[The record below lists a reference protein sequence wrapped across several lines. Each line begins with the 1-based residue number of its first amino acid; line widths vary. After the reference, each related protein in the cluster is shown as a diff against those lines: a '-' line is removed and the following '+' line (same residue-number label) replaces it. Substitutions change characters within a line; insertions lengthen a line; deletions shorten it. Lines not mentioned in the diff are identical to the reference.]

1 MGRRILEDEQDGFGG
16 GLNTIAA
23 RTKLEPNE
31 FLDAENASLTEQGA
45 VRIRRGTQHIHASS
59 INGSN
64 PVYGTSWRQA
74 SSTLEVVLC
83 NGTLYKATYAIPV
96 SGWTSLG
103 TGLSTSAI
111 PRFAHFRDGSGERL
125 YFAVSGLKKTDGSTV
140 STPASVPSG
149 ITQLAVYNQR
159 LYGVTGQD
167 DFIYASALNDGDTL
181 GVTGSGGIAAKVRT
195 FGGQYTSGLAVVGGS
210 LLIFHRGAIS
220 RFRGL
225 TQDDVSIE
233 TGTEGVSAVEGTI
246 APGSIIVVEQDGG
259 GDMALFLTS
268 RGLYGAT
275 EAGVTSLSNKIENV
289 LSNLDQAQWGQVCAV
304 HVRRT
309 REVWFY
315 IPNVGAYVWNYH
327 LRAWSGPMTGGLTS
341 SQIRSMWET
350 IDSSS
355 NPIVLCGD
363 SAGYVKRLDAPD
375 LYLDDV
381 LSDGTGGDA
390 YTFTVRCRRMYCGD
404 PAREKAFFSLFVTGD
419 SGGSTAMQYQAYYPR
434 RTHVRTLDPAGD
446 AGGGA
451 VWDAFNWDD
460 GTFYATGEL
469 ESNLYSRALGGSGDS
484 LELVFTDSSGRDVQ
498 IERVVVEAYDM
509 GRR

>member
-1 MGRRILEDEQDGFGG
+1 MGKRVLEDVQDGFGG

-23 RTKLEPNE
+23 RTKLAPNE
-31 FLDAENASLTEQGA
+31 FLECENASLTEQGA
-45 VRIRRGTQHIHASS
+45 VRIRRGTQQIHASPM
-59 INGSN
+59 NGSN
-64 PVYGTSWRQA
+64 PVYGTSWRLA
-74 SSTLEVVLC
+74 GSTTEYVLC

-96 SGWTSLG
+96 SSWTSVG

-111 PRFAHFRDGSGERL
+111 PRFAHFRDGTGERL
-125 YFAVSGLKKTDGSTV
+125 YFALSGLKKTDGSTV

-149 ITQLAVYNQR
+149 ITQIAVYNQR

-167 DFIYASALNDGDTL
+167 DFIYASSLNNGDTL

-225 TQDDVSIE
+225 TQDDISIE

-246 APGSIIVVEQDGG
+246 APGSIIVVEQEGG

-268 RGLYGAT
+268 RGLYAAT
-275 EAGVTSLSNKIENV
+275 EAGVESLSNNIENT

-315 IPNVGAYVWNYH
+315 IPSVGAYVWNYH
-327 LRAWSGPMTGGLTS
+327 LKAWSGPMTGGLTT
-341 SQIRSMWET
+341 SQVRSLWET
-350 IDSSS
+350 LDSSS
-355 NPIVLCGD
+355 NPIVLGGD
-363 SAGYVKRLDAPD
+363 SAGYVKRLDTPD
-375 LYLDDV
+375 IYLDDV
-381 LSDGTGGDA
+381 ASDGTGGDA
-390 YTFTVRCRRMYCGD
+390 YTFKVRCRRLYCGD
-404 PAREKAFFSLFVTGD
+404 PFREKAFYALHVIGD
-419 SGGSTAMQYQAYYPR
+419 TGGSTAMQYQAYYPR
-434 RTHVRTLDPAGD
+434 RTHIRTLDPDGD
-446 AGGGA
+446 TSGGA
-451 VWDAFNWDD
+451 VWGAFNWDD
-460 GTFYATGEL
+460 GTTYALGEL
-469 ESNLYSRALGGSGDS
+469 SSNRYSRALGGSGES
-484 LELVFTDSSGRDVQ
+484 VELVFSDSSGRDVQ
-498 IERVVVEAYDM
+498 IERVGVEAYDM